1 MLAEGMDVGS
11 PLEGAAVDSRSESI
25 VKDKGY
31 NESIVWQILI
41 HKSSLSFYFFL
52 LIKKKVMCMMMSC
65 G

>member
-11 PLEGAAVDSRSESI
+11 PLEGAAIDSRSESI
-25 VKDKGY
+25 VKDKRY

-52 LIKKKVMCMMMSC
+52 LIKK
-65 G
+65 